1 MHQPEEIIKDRY
13 RILKPLGIGGLATTY
28 AAHDLEMGQ
37 EVAIK
42 ALSLRRLKDW
52 KSLEL
57 FEREGKVLS
66 QLNHPGI
73 PNYLDYFQL
82 DTDDDRRFYIV
93 QEIAPG
99 QSLQDWVE
107 SGWHPT
113 ELEVRNL
120 AQQLLEILVY
130 LHQISPPVIHRDIKP
145 PNIIRQSEGK
155 ILLIDFGAVKDTYRQ
170 TLTSGSTLVGTYGYM
185 APEQFRGQ
193 AEPATDLYGLGATLL
208 FLLTHKNPA
217 DFPETRLK
225 IDFRSS
231 VNISNELADW
241 LERLLEPMV
250 ENRFTSAAEALA
262 ILQAKKEM
270 PRAKKEM
277 LTLRSANPHH
287 LAGSRVSLKI
297 TPEKLEVKIP
307 FLGWKLPCLSLI
319 LMVTLLNIFFLSFIV
334 AAASQSPTILLFLFL
349 LVFSEIKLLGDFLLN
364 QFGRVSLDFHETQFY
379 LKWNFLGIQR
389 EIQGNIHDICRVEV
403 FPTWV
408 SIQGYPLI
416 TCALQMRHKTYRF
429 GSGLTQAEREWIAIE
444 IAAFLGKP
452 HLIKR

>member
-13 RILKPLGIGGLATTY
+13 RILKPLGKGGLATTY

-57 FEREGKVLS
+57 FEREGRVLS

-73 PNYLDYFQL
+73 PKYLDYFQL

-99 QSLQDWVE
+99 QSLQNWVE

-145 PNIIRQSEGK
+145 PNIIRQSEGN

-170 TLTSGSTLVGTYGYM
+170 TMTSGSTLVGTYGYM

-208 FLLTHKNPA
+208 FLLTHKTPA
-217 DFPETRLK
+217 DFPEKRLK
-225 IDFRSS
+225 IDFRSA
-231 VNISNELADW
+231 VNISPELADW
-241 LERLLEPMV
+241 LERLLEPLV
-250 ENRFTSAAEALA
+250 EDRFTSAAEALA
-262 ILQAKKEM
+262 VLQAKKEITK
-270 PRAKKEM
+270 AKTER
-277 LTLRSANPHH
+277 TAPRSANHHH

-297 TPEKLEVKIP
+297 TPGKLEVKIP
-307 FLGWKLPCLSLI
+307 FLGWKLPSLSLI
-319 LMVTLLNIFFLSFIV
+319 LIVTILNIFFVPFFLL
-334 AAASQSPTILLFLFL
+334 AASQGPTILLFLFL
-349 LVFSEIKLLGDFLLN
+349 LIFSEIKLLGDFLLN
-364 QFGRVSLDFHETQFY
+364 QFGRVSLEFYESKFY
-379 LKWNFLGIQR
+379 LKWNFLGLQR
-389 EIQGNIHDICRVEV
+389 KIQGNIHDISSVKV
-403 FPTWV
+403 FPTLI
-408 SIQGYPLI
+408 SIQNYPI
-416 TCALQMRHKTYRF
+416 STCALQMRFKTYYF
-429 GSGLTQAEREWIAIE
+429 GSGLTQAEREWIAME

>member
-13 RILKPLGIGGLATTY
+13 RILHPLGTGGIATTY
-28 AAHDLEMGQ
+28 AAQNLDTGQ
-37 EVAIK
+37 DVAIK

-93 QEIAPG
+93 QEIVPG
-99 QSLQDWVE
+99 KSLQDWVE

-113 ELEVRNL
+113 ELEVREIGE
-120 AQQLLEILVY
+120 QLLKILMY
-130 LHQISPPVIHRDIKP
+130 LHQMTPPVIHRDIKP

-155 ILLIDFGAVKDTYRQ
+155 ILLIDFGAVKDTYRH
-170 TLTSGSTLVGTYGYM
+170 TMTSGSTVVGTYGYM

-208 FLLTHKNPA
+208 FLLTHKTPA

-231 VNISNELADW
+231 VNISPELADW
-241 LERLLEPMV
+241 LDRLLEPLV
-250 ENRFTSAAEALA
+250 ENRLTSAAEALTVLKA
-262 ILQAKKEM
+262 QKAMPKAKKQIIA
-270 PRAKKEM
+270 PRA
-277 LTLRSANPHH
+277 TNHHH
-287 LAGSRVSLKI
+287 LAGSRVSIKI
-297 TPEKLEVKIP
+297 TSGKLEVKIP
-307 FLGWKLPCLSLI
+307 FLGWKLPALALI
-319 LMVTLLNIFFLSFIV
+319 LIVAILNISFLPLILLAASKSPTLLV
-334 AAASQSPTILLFLFL
+334 LLFFVL
-349 LVFSEIKLLGDFLLN
+349 LLEIKLLGDFLLN
-364 QFGRVSLDFHETQFY
+364 QFGRVTLEFRETKFY

-389 EIQGNIHDICRVEV
+389 EIQGNIHDISSVQV
-403 FPTWV
+403 FPTLF
-408 SIQGYPLI
+408 SIQGYTII
-416 TCALQMRHKTYRF
+416 TCALQMRFKTYRF
-429 GSGLTQAEREWIAIE
+429 GSGLTQAEREWIAME
-444 IAAFLGKP
+444 IATFLGKP

>member
-1 MHQPEEIIKDRY
+1 MHQAEEIIKDRY
-13 RILKPLGIGGLATTY
+13 RILKPLGIGGIATTY

-73 PNYLDYFQL
+73 PKYLDYFQL
-82 DTDDDRRFYIV
+82 DTDDDRRFYII

-107 SGWHPT
+107 RGWHPT
-113 ELEVRNL
+113 ELEVRDL

-155 ILLIDFGAVKDTYRQ
+155 ILLIDFGAVKDTYRH
-170 TLTSGSTLVGTYGYM
+170 TMTSGSTLVGTYGYM

-208 FLLTHKNPA
+208 FLLTHKTPA
-217 DFPETRLK
+217 DFPEKRLK
-225 IDFRSS
+225 IDFRPS
-231 VNISNELADW
+231 VNISPELADW
-241 LERLLEPMV
+241 LEQLLEPLV
-250 ENRFTSAAEALA
+250 EDRFTSAAEALA
-262 ILQAKKEM
+262 VLQAKKAM
-270 PRAKKEM
+270 LKAKKERVPAR
-277 LTLRSANPHH
+277 TTNHHH

-297 TPEKLEVKIP
+297 TPGKLEVKIP
-307 FLGWKLPCLSLI
+307 FLGWKLPSLSLI
-319 LMVTLLNIFFLSFIV
+319 LIITILNISFFPFILL
-334 AAASQSPTILLFLFL
+334 AASQAPTIFLFLFL
-349 LVFSEIKLLGDFLLN
+349 LVFLEIKLLGDFLLN
-364 QFGRVSLDFHETQFY
+364 QFGRVSLEFHEAQFY

-389 EIQGNIHDICRVEV
+389 EIQGNIHDIFSVQV
-403 FPTWV
+403 FSTLV
-408 SIQGYPLI
+408 SIQGYSII
-416 TCALQMRHKTYRF
+416 TCALQTRFKTYRF
-429 GSGLTQAEREWIAIE
+429 GSGLTQTEREWIAME

-452 HLIKR
+452 HLIKQ

>member
-13 RILKPLGIGGLATTY
+13 RILNPLGKGGIATTY
-28 AAHDLEMGQ
+28 AAHDLEMRQ

-42 ALSLRRLKDW
+42 VLSLRRLKDW

-73 PNYLDYFQL
+73 PKYLDYFQL
-82 DTDDDRRFYIV
+82 DTEDDRRFYIV
-93 QEIAPG
+93 QEIALG

-107 SGWHPT
+107 SGWRPT
-113 ELEVRNL
+113 EIEVRDL
-120 AQQLLEILVY
+120 AQKLLEILVY

-145 PNIIRQSEGK
+145 PNIIRQSDGN
-155 ILLIDFGAVKDTYRQ
+155 ILLIDFGAVQDTYRH
-170 TLTSGSTLVGTYGYM
+170 TMTSGSTIVGTYGYM

-208 FLLTHKNPA
+208 FVLTHKTPA
-217 DFPETRLK
+217 DFPENRLK

-231 VNISNELADW
+231 VNISPGLADW
-241 LERLLEPMV
+241 LERLLEPLV
-250 ENRFTSAAEALA
+250 EDRFTSAQEALA
-262 ILQAKKEM
+262 VLQSKKAMLKAKKERV
-270 PRAKKEM
+270 PA
-277 LTLRSANPHH
+277 RSSDRHQ

-297 TPEKLEVKIP
+297 TPGNLELKIP
-307 FLGWKLPCLSLI
+307 FSGWKLPSLYLI
-319 LMVTLLNIFFLSFIV
+319 SIITILNISCLPFIFF
-334 AAASQSPTILLFLFL
+334 AAIQAPVIFVFLFL
-349 LVFSEIKLLGDFLLN
+349 LVFLEIQFLGNFLLN
-364 QFGRVSLDFHETQFY
+364 QFGQVSLEFHESQFE

-389 EIQGNIHDICRVEV
+389 KIQGNIHHISSVQV
-403 FPTWV
+403 FPTLV
-408 SIQGYPLI
+408 SIQGYSII
-416 TCALQMRHKTYRF
+416 TCALKTRFNTYRF
-429 GSGLTQAEREWIAIE
+429 GSGLTQAEREWIAME